1 VSSPWTIQ
9 LGSLV
14 LSAHVL
20 FELCAYVAGFL
31 LMARARRTQGDAVDS
46 DGRWRLSAAALLGAA
61 VGSKLVHWG
70 EHLPE
75 LLAHGDALA
84 WMGGK
89 SIVGGLIGG
98 TLAVEVTK
106 SVMRVE
112 ARTGDV
118 LVVPLCVSMMIGRV
132 GCFVSGLADDT
143 YGTPTA
149 LPWGVDFGDGIPRHP
164 TQLYEIVFLA
174 LLAFLLSRRRALG
187 WAAGERFDAFFCA
200 YLAFRVGVDFLKP
213 YASVPAGFGLAATQW
228 AALGGILWRVR
239 WRARRSLEFLP
250 GVSR

>member
-1 VSSPWTIQ
+1 MSFPWTIQ
-9 LGSLV
+9 LGSLA

-20 FELCAYVAGFL
+20 FELAAYVVGFVL
-31 LMARARRTQGDAVDS
+31 VARARRTQGDSIDA

-98 TLAVEVTK
+98 TLAVELTK
-106 SVMRVE
+106 SLMRIE
-112 ARTGDV
+112 TRTGDV

-132 GCFVSGLADDT
+132 GCFVSGLADET

-149 LPWGVDFGDGIPRHP
+149 LPWGVDFGDGVPRHP
-164 TQLYEIVFLA
+164 TQLYEILFLA
-174 LLAFLLSRRRALG
+174 LLAFVLSRRRAVA

-200 YLAFRVGVDFLKP
+200 YLAFRVGIDFLKP
-213 YASVPAGFGLAATQW
+213 YASVPAELGLAATQW
-228 AALGGILWRVR
+228 AALAGILWRLR
-239 WRARRSLEFLP
+239 WRTRRSLEVLP